1 MNSSGYL
8 SIYNRNK
15 NLTDNSVLN
24 NMTVGGAC
32 MLASYQQQNSPSKRI
47 KKEEGMQHFETALFI
62 PLEQKQT
69 LAQKCDVQNAKAVR
83 ILCKTGFQWNT

>member
-1 MNSSGYL
+1 MGTRSMWAQDMNSSGYL

-32 MLASYQQQNSPSKRI
+32 MLASYQ
-47 KKEEGMQHFETALFI
+47 
-62 PLEQKQT
+62 
-69 LAQKCDVQNAKAVR
+69 
-83 ILCKTGFQWNT
+83 